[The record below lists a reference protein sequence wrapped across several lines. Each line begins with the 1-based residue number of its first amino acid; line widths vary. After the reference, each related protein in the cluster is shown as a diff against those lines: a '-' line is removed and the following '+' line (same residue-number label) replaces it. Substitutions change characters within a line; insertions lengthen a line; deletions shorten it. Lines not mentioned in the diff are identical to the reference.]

1 MNRLARVAAA
11 AALAVAAVPAT
22 AQDPDPLYTPPAGP
36 AVVPAPPGA
45 SPAAP
50 VPRSVAAPAEAE
62 RTFAVSAQIGT
73 NFGGTVTGEQHGHSQ
88 DYGLKSG
95 FVGLTRLDLHVVQ
108 RFTMGVYGQVLRA
121 KTKADHDM
129 GVNGLGLSL
138 IGRFGAPT
146 RTHLRLGMLVGYQGN
161 TTDVEAAKGS
171 RGLGLGALTELAIPV
186 APGGALL
193 AHVSFLTQPIGGNGD
208 VSLTFGPVWYAAV
221 GAEFG
226 R

>member
-1 MNRLARVAAA
+1 M
-11 AALAVAAVPAT
+11 PQT
-22 AQDPDPLYTPPAGP
+22 
-36 AVVPAPPGA
+36 
-45 SPAAP
+45 
-50 VPRSVAAPAEAE
+50 VAAPAEAD

-88 DYGLKSG
+88 DYGLKNG

-121 KTKADHDM
+121 KTKSDHDM
-129 GVNGLGLSL
+129 GVNGVGLSL

-161 TTDVEAAKGS
+161 TTDVEVAKGS
-171 RGLGLGALTELAIPV
+171 RGLGLGAIGELAVPV